1 MLKKIILGAALLAS
15 TSFATFSNFPVPAAK
30 SGDAKL
36 VADFIIHDKWKGL
49 DLSAKARFVPVQNLE
64 LYLSLPFRPM
74 SRYDGKSDKK
84 TGMKNLTFGA
94 RYQIIPTV
102 AAFLDVT
109 FPTGKD
115 KIIYPDDGFGFYF
128 GGQYS
133 QDFGAVALGT
143 EAGISM
149 ATQGDDKVKGPM
161 TLSLNA
167 ELDPNVSPVISPYFG
182 VTMNIFLSDE
192 KFDGHKS
199 AEASGD
205 IGVDPYVGANIKIN
219 QMFSFDLCVTLGLGD
234 EDYLIYT
241 SGNTKKTL
249 TLEASF
255 NATF

>member
-15 TSFATFSNFPVPAAK
+15 TSFATFSNFPVPAAM

-143 EAGISM
+143 EAGLSM
-149 ATQGDDKVKGPM
+149 STQGDDKVKGPM
-161 TLSLNA
+161 TLTLNA

-205 IGVDPYVGANIKIN
+205 IGVDLGGGRNIKNN

>member
-15 TSFATFSNFPVPAAK
+15 TSFATFSNFPVPAAM

-115 KIIYPDDGFGFYF
+115 KIIFPDDGFGFYF

-143 EAGISM
+143 EAGLSM
-149 ATQGDDKVKGPM
+149 STQGDDKVKGPM

-199 AEASGD
+199 AEASSD

-219 QMFSFDLCVTLGLGD
+219 QMFSFDLCATLGLGD
-234 EDYLIYT
+234 EHYLIYT